1 MPIANCS
8 RQVEVIPRD
17 QKTGFPGCR
26 AIPAQCPL
34 GFPKVPVF
42 LPPAVAAAAS
52 RLPHLRCLVLPPIA
66 LCSPCSPE
74 LSPNYPAG
82 LDRLPASVIIA
93 LPAYLTAASRHLQPT
108 TAKRSR
114 CISTRRAAPGQPSTQ
129 TSKHST
135 RRATSSNQPFL
146 SPIQLSISI
155 QNLNPTIFPPHTLS
169 HLLFSLPAL
178 LLSAVASTLA
188 AFKPHPFLALF
199 SGCDTTKTTFYT
211 TIASPPIRNHAHQ
224 RNPSRPASRRPKTS
238 LDISPPIVSLASLP
252 PHTLNQEDDNEHHHH
267 DEAFQRSQPTVVHPA
282 TEHEPLLPLAR
293 MAPECA
299 YLAIREEP

>member
-1 MPIANCS
+1 MFHGSLGSPLLSQSPIF
-8 RQVEVIPRD
+8 QVEVIPRD
-17 QKTGFPGCR
+17 QKTGFPGCK
-26 AIPAQCPL
+26 AVPAQCPL

-42 LPPAVAAAAS
+42 LPPAAAAAS
-52 RLPHLRCLVLPPIA
+52 RPSALRCLVLPSIA

-93 LPAYLTAASRHLQPT
+93 LPAYLTATSRHLQPT

-114 CISTRRAAPGQPSTQ
+114 CISTRPAAPGQPSIQ

-135 RRATSSNQPFL
+135 RRSTSSNQPFL

-155 QNLNPTIFPPHTLS
+155 PKSQSNHFPTPHPVPS
-169 HLLFSLPAL
+169 PLLFACLA
-178 LLSAVASTLA
+178 SAVASTLA

-224 RNPSRPASRRPKTS
+224 RNPSRLASRRPKTS
-238 LDISPPIVSLASLP
+238 LDISPPIVSLASLSRCILSARKTTTTTTTTTTTK
-252 PHTLNQEDDNEHHHH
+252 HFR
-267 DEAFQRSQPTVVHPA
+267 EANRP
-282 TEHEPLLPLAR
+282 
-293 MAPECA
+293 
-299 YLAIREEP
+299 